1 MALEEY
7 LGNWEEWK
15 IWIKRHDRAG
25 TRASKCV
32 HMWRVFFRA
41 NGDLVMRFGAENGFA
56 FCFLNKKLRIF
67 PKEKR
72 KKKKQGRVRGEGRN
86 AFPGWSRGRRPPS
99 QQRTTNMT
107 PPRTG
112 QCSLLPEV
120 EQKHTRGHG
129 QKPAPQLSPQ
139 PDSLVISAARKT
151 ILNKITMSPKNVK
164 GTATLVSKPPQH
176 SPNPTPRSPSYKAHL
191 HLHF

>member
-72 KKKKQGRVRGEGRN
+72 KKKKSKAEWEEKGETRSLVDLEGDGPPPNRG
-86 AFPGWSRGRRPPS
+86 PQTWHRPVQDS
-99 QQRTTNMT
+99 AH
-107 PPRTG
+107 
-112 QCSLLPEV
+112 CSLKSSRSTHGVTDKSQHPSCPHSLTAWWLVRPE
-120 EQKHTRGHG
+120 R
-129 QKPAPQLSPQ
+129 P
-139 PDSLVISAARKT
+139 
-151 ILNKITMSPKNVK
+151 
-164 GTATLVSKPPQH
+164 
-176 SPNPTPRSPSYKAHL
+176 
-191 HLHF
+191 F